1 MTVQSTTLEDLSET
15 GAVRLRNTSR
25 RGLDPEVG
33 LAAAQAVE
41 TLFSTRRQLRLVPSP
56 LDVLANSGA

>member
-1 MTVQSTTLEDLSET
+1 MAREDFPDP
-15 GAVRLRNTSR
+15 GALRLRMASR
-25 RGLDPEVG
+25 RGLDPDVE

-41 TLFSTRRQLRLVPSP
+41 TFFSTRRQLRLVPSP